1 VIIVMG
7 EIVVEP
13 GAADKVR
20 DALAEMEAE
29 THKEPGCITYAFS
42 VDATNA
48 GMVRIS
54 ERWNAMEDIE
64 KHMATPHM
72 AKFMEAVIAIEPK
85 SVDVKAFEVA
95 KEVKL
100 PG

>member
-1 VIIVMG
+1 MIIVMG

-13 GAADKVR
+13 GAADKVA

-29 THKEPGCITYAFS
+29 THKEEGCITYAFS
-42 VDATNA
+42 VDVANPSI
-48 GMVRIS
+48 VRIS

-64 KHMATPHM
+64 KHMQTPHM
-72 AKFMEAVIAIEPK
+72 AKFMESVAVIAPK
-85 SVDVKAFEVA
+85 SIDIKAFEVA
-95 KEVKL
+95 QEVKL